1 MLTKSHNNYFSI
13 IRIQHSFTH
22 NLTTRKSLSWLLIK
36 LFFPLFLT
44 SLPMCFIHWGTLNNA
59 DNKKLKS
66 VCSELKWCLIALC
79 CQLRF
84 NSRSFIVTIQQRAQL
99 VGGYVSG
106 KLFGMYFLCL
116 QQLPPSL
123 SLSLKWHHSG
133 WLMSFQYHCHTLKWY
148 EEKRTSSALWY
159 KKKSFS
165 ERCQLRVCRSREIF
179 QILFKINTKSMFV
192 EAKKG
197 S

>member
-1 MLTKSHNNYFSI
+1 
-13 IRIQHSFTH
+13 
-22 NLTTRKSLSWLLIK
+22 
-36 LFFPLFLT
+36 
-44 SLPMCFIHWGTLNNA
+44 MCFIHWGTLNNA

-116 QQLPPSL
+116 QQLPL
-123 SLSLKWHHSG
+123 SLFLSNGTIQVDWWAFSIIVTRLSDMKRNAHRRLFDTKKNPFRSDANCVCVGREKFFKFYLK
-133 WLMSFQYHCHTLKWY
+133 
-148 EEKRTSSALWY
+148 
-159 KKKSFS
+159 
-165 ERCQLRVCRSREIF
+165 
-179 QILFKINTKSMFV
+179 
-192 EAKKG
+192 
-197 S
+197 

>member
-1 MLTKSHNNYFSI
+1 
-13 IRIQHSFTH
+13 
-22 NLTTRKSLSWLLIK
+22 
-36 LFFPLFLT
+36 
-44 SLPMCFIHWGTLNNA
+44 MCFIHWGTLNNA

-84 NSRSFIVTIQQRAQL
+84 NSRSFIVTIHNRELNLWVAMFQGNYSECTFCVYNNSL
-99 VGGYVSG
+99 
-106 KLFGMYFLCL
+106 
-116 QQLPPSL
+116 SL

-148 EEKRTSSALWY
+148 EETRTSSALWY

>member
-1 MLTKSHNNYFSI
+1 MKKLNANNENRIFYSGSARRIKKRVFLLTKSHNNYFSI

-116 QQLPPSL
+116 QQLPL
-123 SLSLKWHHSG
+123 SLS
-133 WLMSFQYHCHTLKWY
+133 
-148 EEKRTSSALWY
+148 
-159 KKKSFS
+159 FS
-165 ERCQLRVCRSREIF
+165 QMAPFRLIDELSVS
-179 QILFKINTKSMFV
+179 LSH
-192 EAKKG
+192 A
-197 S
+197 